1 MSQDLH
7 RSVLLDESVAALVQD
22 PGGIY
27 IDGTFGRGGHTRAI
41 LQRLGPQGRVLAF
54 DKDPEAIAYGQQE
67 FSAEPRLQLIHS
79 SFAELAAVVANMN
92 LLGEISGVLLDL
104 GVSSPQLDQAERGF
118 SFMHDGPLDMR
129 MDTTVE
135 PSAAQWIN
143 SAKEAHMMQ
152 AFFDF
157 GEERF
162 ARRIA
167 RAIVAR
173 REKKPFTRTK
183 DLADVVAAAN
193 PKWEREKHPA
203 TRVFQAIRI
212 FINRELDDLP
222 QGLAAA
228 FEVIKPGGRVAV
240 ISFHSLED
248 RIVKRFFKEGAKGE
262 DFPKGLP
269 IRDAQI
275 NRTMDLITKAIKAS
289 AEELKINTRARSAVL
304 RVAEKLAENLS
315 QDILKKN
322 K

>member
-7 RSVLLDESVAALVQD
+7 CSVLLAESVEALVQD

-41 LQRLGPQGRVLAF
+41 LQRLAPEGRVLAF
-54 DKDPEAIAYGQQE
+54 DKDPEAIAYGRQRFTDE
-67 FSAEPRLQLIHS
+67 GRLQLIHS
-79 SFAELAAVVANMN
+79 SFAELAQVIDAMGLN
-92 LLGEISGVLLDL
+92 GTISGVLLDL

-118 SFMHDGPLDMR
+118 SFMQDGPLDMR
-129 MDTTVE
+129 MDTTSG
-135 PSAAQWIN
+135 PSAADWIN
-143 SAKEAHMMQ
+143 SAKEAQLMQ

-173 REKKPFTRTK
+173 RIKKPFERTK
-183 DLADVVAAAN
+183 DLAEVVAAAN
-193 PKWEREKHPA
+193 PKWQRDKHPA

-212 FINRELDDLP
+212 FINKELDDLQ
-222 QGLAAA
+222 QGLTAA
-228 FEVIKPGGRVAV
+228 FAVLQPGGRMAV

-248 RIVKRFFKEGAKGE
+248 RLVKRFFKEGDKGD

-269 IRDAQI
+269 VRADQI
-275 NRTMDLITKAIKAS
+275 NRTLDLVTKPIKAS
-289 AEELKINTRARSAVL
+289 EEELKNNIRARSAVL
-304 RVAEKLAENLS
+304 RVAEKLREH
-315 QDILKKN
+315 
-322 K
+322 